1 MIEIT
6 DKLTDPSPSEG
17 IGLVP
22 EDNCYIV
29 SSLFCVGGKQDPLD
43 IGKEK
48 KKKKKKNKTE
58 VQSISGFLSLLETK

>member
-29 SSLFCVGGKQDPLD
+29 SSLFCVGGK
-43 IGKEK
+43 
-48 KKKKKKNKTE
+48 
-58 VQSISGFLSLLETK
+58 